1 MSAKI
6 GGGGG
11 ASVEELDQRLT
22 KDEEWLSGFQGILD
36 KSSALTGSV
45 CSLMDNF
52 QERIDSLSTNVQT
65 LVAKSSVIQKEQQNI
80 RKLLATVDATIQFHG
95 KTTVLENTIRDGGN
109 VLLNID
115 DYLEKMRNLKEA
127 IAFFATHPVYRNH
140 EHIKQIYEIGCANIE
155 SEFGNLVRS
164 SCVPVD
170 PGKIF
175 DCLDDDYE
183 MPSFRLASFMTLRD
197 TQRIHKMAG
206 WLLDN
211 DDDAICTNFLHFY
224 AQYRA
229 ENMMKPLRTIA
240 DQINANNRCSKTTFI
255 KAALKKAASRI
266 ADSID
271 QAHRDNAI
279 VVVLF
284 MCSTILV
291 LVQLET
297 NLCSTVFQ
305 NVKTE
310 VEVLRQIV
318 YDPIGRVLAQSQKV
332 VDAYEGNFAVLLPLA
347 KFLNVGQR
355 GLYASL
361 QSSLFSKCVQLIKL
375 YIDRLSNG
383 QIGGRFVPE
392 DGNVHP
398 VSSGTVNFLKLL
410 VQHQKLLVQIYQR
423 VAEER
428 KQHISELL
436 GNEQTNTNSASK
448 LFIQILTALQKN
460 LQQKC
465 GAYSDPHLGGLFMFN
480 NLGYIAQC
488 CTKDKQIY
496 TSLQQH
502 QPQMLSTCETEAE
515 KVPAAIFGELGKNRR
530 TLCRWQCRRVGGKRG
545 TAAQSREINFYGTCQ
560 IKFLHSKAFNRD
572 FDSIMETQK
581 HFCLADKSAANDV
594 RARIKQIVLRPY
606 IEFSTRNSRECSEL
620 FESDRQLKYDAET
633 IEMII
638 DMHSK
643 KAASRI
649 ADSIDQAHRD
659 NAIVVVLFMCS
670 TILVLVQLETNLCST
685 VFQNVKTEV
694 EVLRQI
700 VYDPIGR
707 VLAQSQ
713 KVVDAYEGNFAVLL
727 PLAKFLVRHANQLAA
742 LSENVGQRGLYAS
755 LQSSLFSKCVQLIKL
770 YIDRLSNGQIG
781 GRFVPE
787 DGNVHPVSSGTVNF
801 LKLLVQH
808 QKLLVQIY
816 QRVAEERKQHIS
828 ELLGNEQTN
837 TNSAS
842 KLFIQILTALQKN
855 LQQKCGAYSDP
866 HLGGLFMFNN
876 LGYIAQCCTK
886 DKQIYTSLQQHQ
898 PQMLSTC
905 ETEAEKCLQQYLESW
920 AKIGALFAA
929 GNADGWEA
937 SGEQQ
942 RKAVKSIFTAFNR
955 DFDSIMETQKH
966 FCLADKSAAND
977 VRARIKQIVLRPYI
991 EFSTRIHYTK
1001 LYELDEIS
1009 NDLKLENHLTS

>member
-1 MSAKI
+1 MSAKNA
-6 GGGGG
+6 G
-11 ASVEELDQRLT
+11 ASVEELDQQLT

-127 IAFFATHPVYRNH
+127 IAFFATHPVYRDH

-240 DQINANNRCSKTTFI
+240 DQINANNRCPKTTFI

-266 ADSID
+266 ADSVD

-318 YDPIGRVLAQSQKV
+318 YDPIGRVLV
-332 VDAYEGNFAVLLPLA
+332 
-347 KFLNVGQR
+347 
-355 GLYASL
+355 
-361 QSSLFSKCVQLIKL
+361 
-375 YIDRLSNG
+375 
-383 QIGGRFVPE
+383 
-392 DGNVHP
+392 
-398 VSSGTVNFLKLL
+398 
-410 VQHQKLLVQIYQR
+410 
-423 VAEER
+423 
-428 KQHISELL
+428 
-436 GNEQTNTNSASK
+436 
-448 LFIQILTALQKN
+448 
-460 LQQKC
+460 
-465 GAYSDPHLGGLFMFN
+465 
-480 NLGYIAQC
+480 
-488 CTKDKQIY
+488 
-496 TSLQQH
+496 
-502 QPQMLSTCETEAE
+502 
-515 KVPAAIFGELGKNRR
+515 
-530 TLCRWQCRRVGGKRG
+530 
-545 TAAQSREINFYGTCQ
+545 
-560 IKFLHSKAFNRD
+560 
-572 FDSIMETQK
+572 
-581 HFCLADKSAANDV
+581 
-594 RARIKQIVLRPY
+594 
-606 IEFSTRNSRECSEL
+606 
-620 FESDRQLKYDAET
+620 
-633 IEMII
+633 
-638 DMHSK
+638 
-643 KAASRI
+643 
-649 ADSIDQAHRD
+649 
-659 NAIVVVLFMCS
+659 
-670 TILVLVQLETNLCST
+670 
-685 VFQNVKTEV
+685 
-694 EVLRQI
+694 
-700 VYDPIGR
+700 
-707 VLAQSQ
+707 QSQ

-837 TNSAS
+837 TNSAP

-898 PQMLSTC
+898 PQLLSTC

-942 RKAVKSIFTAFNR
+942 RKAVKAIFTAFNR
-955 DFDSIMETQKH
+955 DFDTIMETQKH

-991 EFSTRIHYTK
+991 EFSTRNSRECS
-1001 LYELDEIS
+1001 ELFESDRQ
-1009 NDLKLENHLTS
+1009 LKYDAETIEMIIDSLFDATF